1 MTPKTLNRRA
11 AMKLIQRIKELHRPG
26 ASTFLPSFYATV
38 LGILL
43 SIGLAAWL
51 DNRQKHTRILQS
63 LTLVR
68 EELQVNLKASSGM
81 YKRIRLEKRACRYM
95 ARHIRHPET
104 LSQDSLDVLGLA
116 PLTSIFFEFTTD
128 AMAALR
134 EGGLLTEIPDGDL
147 IMSLIRAYRGVQS
160 LVNIYDDY
168 LDKKS
173 NMRNAT
179 FHGEERHSSVKNEDL
194 REYWGRVLS
203 RPEGRLFVR
212 ELPNIQSSQMY
223 RNKIAAIESAL
234 EHLETF
240 MTK

>member
-1 MTPKTLNRRA
+1 MTPKTQNRRTV
-11 AMKLIQRIKELHRPG
+11 MKLIQRIKELHRPG
-26 ASTFLPSFYATV
+26 ASLFLPTFYATV
-38 LGILL
+38 LGIFL
-43 SIGLAAWL
+43 SVGLAAWL
-51 DNRQKHTRILQS
+51 DNRSKQTRILQS
-63 LTLVR
+63 LTLVKD
-68 EELQVNLKASSGM
+68 ELQVNLRMSSGM

-95 ARHIRHPET
+95 ARHISHPET
-104 LSQDSLDVLGLA
+104 LSQDSLDVLGSA
-116 PLTSIFFEFTTD
+116 PLTSLFFEFTTD

-147 IMSLIRAYRGVQS
+147 IMSLIRAYRGIQS

-173 NMRNAT
+173 NMRNAI

-194 REYWGRVLS
+194 REYWERILS

>member
-1 MTPKTLNRRA
+1 MVPKTLNRRA
-11 AMKLIQRIKELHRPG
+11 AMKWIQRIKELHRPG

-68 EELQVNLKASSGM
+68 EELQGNLGMSSGM
-81 YKRIRLEKRACRYM
+81 YKRIRLEKLACRYM
-95 ARHIRHPET
+95 ERHIGHPET

-134 EGGLLTEIPDGDL
+134 EGGLLTEIPDDNL
-147 IMSLIRAYRGVQS
+147 IMSLIRAYRGIQS

-173 NMRNAT
+173 DLRKAI
-179 FHGEERHSSVKNEDL
+179 FHGEEGHSSVKSEAL
-194 REYWGRVLS
+194 REYWERVLA
-203 RPEGRLFVR
+203 RPEGRFFVR
-212 ELPNIQSSQMY
+212 EVPRLQASQMY
-223 RNKIAAIESAL
+223 RNKIADIESAL

-240 MTK
+240 IAE